1 MLRKD
6 EGIKFAAANN
16 SIEYLNDTI
25 ILHSDLTISKLKIH
39 SLNGTIVDQ
48 LINNLFRIN
57 HNQTIKG

>member
-1 MLRKD
+1 MLQKD

-25 ILHSDLTISKLKIH
+25 ILHSDLTIPKLKIK

-48 LINNLFRIN
+48 LIDNLFRIN

>member
-1 MLRKD
+1 MLQKD
-6 EGIKFAAANN
+6 EGIKLVAANN

-25 ILHSDLTISKLKIH
+25 ILHSDLTVPKLKIK

-48 LINNLFRIN
+48 LIDNLFRIN